1 MSIISERLTKLGHTE
16 RSGFGFGA
24 RAASIKTPVIL
35 VGATIDKPGDAK
47 GVNADL
53 FVLTTGKKGASQ
65 KIGLKDTELWGV
77 LVAGGTGKEIDA
89 AIEAGADFV
98 VSEGE
103 SAPGAALRD
112 DESGKGFVVGTDV
125 SEDRSKAIDA
135 GPFDFLILDGTAIE
149 FPLSV
154 GAVLD
159 IQEKLVRYSHH
170 IFLRMSD
177 FPDQENLEL
186 LRDIGISALMYDT
199 KTADASNLKSLR
211 DAIDKL
217 EPKKQKNS
225 AEAVLPKSG
234 ESTSGDD
241 DYDDQGHDQDEEWEY
256 GYNERSQ

>member
-35 VGATIDKPGDAK
+35 VGVTIDKPGDAK

-159 IQEKLVRYSHH
+159 IQENLFGIRTIYSYECP
-170 IFLRMSD
+170 IFLIRKTSSYFVILE
-177 FPDQENLEL
+177 FPL
-186 LRDIGISALMYDT
+186 LCTTRRQQM
-199 KTADASNLKSLR
+199 LR
-211 DAIDKL
+211 I
-217 EPKKQKNS
+217 
-225 AEAVLPKSG
+225 
-234 ESTSGDD
+234 
-241 DYDDQGHDQDEEWEY
+241 
-256 GYNERSQ
+256 